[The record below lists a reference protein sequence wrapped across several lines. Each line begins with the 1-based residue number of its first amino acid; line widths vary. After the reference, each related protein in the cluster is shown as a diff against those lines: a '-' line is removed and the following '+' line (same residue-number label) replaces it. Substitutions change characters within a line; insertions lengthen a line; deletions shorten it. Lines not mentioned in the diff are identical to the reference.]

1 VVVGA
6 PFFFK
11 AGRMAW
17 CAAWASLLYT
27 WNVARGFTRD
37 SLERPLLLPTSL
49 LFFPEDESGDAD
61 PTANIV
67 AGFANADPS
76 LQ

>member
-1 VVVGA
+1 MVVGA
-6 PFFFK
+6 PCFFK

-17 CAAWASLLYT
+17 CAAWSSLLHT
-27 WNVARGFTRD
+27 WSVARGFAHD
-37 SLERPLLLPTSL
+37 SLVRPLLFPTSL
-49 LFFPEDESGDAD
+49 LFFPQDETGEAD